1 MSSDILMI
9 LYVFIILLSTNCVH
23 LQDEVPEPE
32 EITLQIGTY
41 FLIT

>member
-1 MSSDILMI
+1 MSSDILMKV
-9 LYVFIILLSTNCVH
+9 VFIILLSTNCVH